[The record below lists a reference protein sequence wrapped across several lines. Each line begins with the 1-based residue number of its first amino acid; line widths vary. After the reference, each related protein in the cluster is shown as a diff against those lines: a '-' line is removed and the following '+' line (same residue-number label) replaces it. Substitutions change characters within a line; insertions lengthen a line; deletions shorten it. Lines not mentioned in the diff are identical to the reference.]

1 MSPFCK
7 LLADF
12 TFWEIICIVW
22 VQLINSVL
30 LAVGRLNDVL
40 DFCDLIIGDLCVE
53 LIDGVGCHGGVIDG
67 SE

>member
-1 MSPFCK
+1 MCLYFI
-7 LLADF
+7 
-12 TFWEIICIVW
+12 TCIVW

-53 LIDGVGCHGGVIDG
+53 LIDGVGCYGGLLDG
-67 SE
+67 AE